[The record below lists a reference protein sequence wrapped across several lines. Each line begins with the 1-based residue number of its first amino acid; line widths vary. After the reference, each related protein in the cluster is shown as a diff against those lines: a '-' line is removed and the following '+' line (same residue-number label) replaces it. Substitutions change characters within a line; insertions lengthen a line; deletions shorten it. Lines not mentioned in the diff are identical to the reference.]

1 MLLQPMTSES
11 LALFQTSVRRLAY
24 DSVLSKRVSGKILSP
39 SWEFDTSFLLL
50 CLGLSVCLGHAVC
63 GSAAA
68 AAAFQIPM
76 RRWQKGSIQTFPPFR
91 LC

>member
-68 AAAFQIPM
+68 AAFQIPM